1 MQINRFLFEWENEGK
16 VITMVV
22 EVAIVTVLMAT
33 KKKKIAVH
41 KQQGK
46 GIDANLELES
56 KTWMCCLST
65 HFTTFDH

>member
-33 KKKKIAVH
+33 KKKKLQYISSRAR
-41 KQQGK
+41 
-46 GIDANLELES
+46 E
-56 KTWMCCLST
+56 
-65 HFTTFDH
+65 

>member
-1 MQINRFLFEWENEGK
+1 MFI
-16 VITMVV
+16 

-33 KKKKIAVH
+33 KKKKNKKLYISS
-41 KQQGK
+41 QQGK
-46 GIDANLELES
+46 EIDASLELKN